1 MAVHP
6 RPSERESMGAIGSV
20 CWLSRRRKHPL
31 SSSWTL
37 RIVTGQKPSLDGKC
51 ITSLGEQPGGAG
63 RERALTMREYPVGNQ
78 AMPHRG
84 LAPPTT
90 ISPAP
95 WGGIGAAY

>member
-1 MAVHP
+1 M
-6 RPSERESMGAIGSV
+6 
-20 CWLSRRRKHPL
+20 
-31 SSSWTL
+31 TDL
-37 RIVTGQKPSLDGKC
+37 RHQSAQACIDLTPGQPVGRALYYQATSLDGKC
-51 ITSLGEQPGGAG
+51 ITSLGEQPGDTG
-63 RERALTMREYPVGNQ
+63 RESALTMREYPVGNQ